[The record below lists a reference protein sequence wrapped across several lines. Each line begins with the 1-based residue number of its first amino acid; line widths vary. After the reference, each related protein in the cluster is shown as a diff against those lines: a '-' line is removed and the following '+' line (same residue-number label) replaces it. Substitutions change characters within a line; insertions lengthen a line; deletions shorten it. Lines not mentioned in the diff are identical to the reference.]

1 MGMTSMPYRPRGDVG
16 RETAQTRR
24 TPSPQKA
31 WRGPAVR
38 GLGMASLLLVPSVVM
53 ACLPPDYE
61 IAEVVNAPVR
71 IDKRLLGVS
80 PDTFHRLSGC
90 PPPVLELDVSA
101 ALDNPDD
108 DRLFSAWLV
117 NYTPGLGA
125 RPDATSTTGPRPFV
139 FNPCTNAKV
148 LTGADINTIELV
160 ILDRAPASFDT
171 GDEVREIVDP
181 ETTSDNVVWF
191 IGVEDLSCCAEA
203 ER

>member
-1 MGMTSMPYRPRGDVG
+1 
-16 RETAQTRR
+16 
-24 TPSPQKA
+24 
-31 WRGPAVR
+31 
-38 GLGMASLLLVPSVVM
+38 M

-61 IAEVVNAPVR
+61 IAEVVNAPVD
-71 IDKRLLGVS
+71 IDKRLLAVS
-80 PDTFHRLSGC
+80 PDAFHRLSGC
-90 PPPVLELDVSA
+90 PPPALELDVSS
-101 ALDNPDD
+101 ALSNPDD

-160 ILDRAPASFDT
+160 VLDRAPASFDT
-171 GDEVREIVDP
+171 GDEVRVIVDP
-181 ETTSDNVVWF
+181 ETTSVNVVWF